1 MYTIS
6 CIAYYTILYYTILYY
21 TIERF
26 QQLLHARLVRLFSY
40 LVIIGKKYNLTVKQT
55 FMMIMFRVMT
65 IVISMST
72 Q

>member
-1 MYTIS
+1 MYS
-6 CIAYYTILYYTILYY
+6 VLYY

-40 LVIIGKKYNLTVKQT
+40 LVIIGKKDNLKVKQN
-55 FMMIMFRVMT
+55 FMMIMCRVMT